1 MSNLLPT
8 FNGVAAFGSIQSLAS
23 EYSLYPSVPQ
33 ILIADGTLPQS
44 GRQAANLILTNTY
57 APSFG
62 PLAVPYLGY
71 GPFNTAIDGLQ
82 INSIWTPSQPLAN
95 QTLSAASTATTYS
108 FSLTS
113 VSATIG
119 QEYNGYAIYTGTI
132 TGGASNA
139 FAGYTFTITGFSNAV
154 NNGSGALLCIAST
167 ATTLTLANGLAIAES
182 ASANAASGTTV
193 YTGTFTGGTSN
204 AYAGGSFTIA
214 GFTNGGNNG
223 SFICT
228 ASSPT
233 TITLLNSAGI
243 AESHVATAQLNGNML
258 FSGASIFVTVAPVGN
273 PDLDDSAYVTGLSV
287 GMNTAAQANFSG
299 SSSAMGVVAIETENS
314 VGLPAGNTSTVFI
327 NQVIGLY
334 TESLIG
340 NFSNPDG
347 VYNMNDHWNYHCAGM
362 GWIGHA
368 TGTIT
373 NSSGIFMEGP
383 RVPTGCTLTTRAG
396 IYMQPQNQ
404 NSGGTNTNAWGILE
418 SSTTERN
425 ALGSI
430 NIGGSTGPLISTGSA
445 TPEGAITSV
454 EGGFY
459 FRSNGLV
466 YAKVSG
472 SGSTG
477 WSPVNPGIRTATTTD
492 SATNDD
498 GTILCNG
505 TFTETLPT
513 TGIYPRKK
521 FVIKNIGTGV
531 ITVSSSVN
539 IDGSH
544 TQTLSSQY
552 QSITVEWD
560 GTQYWIE

>member
-1 MSNLLPT
+1 MSNLLPV
-8 FNGVAAFGSIQSLAS
+8 FNGVAAFGSIQSLAD

-33 ILIADGTLPQS
+33 VLIADGTFPQS
-44 GRQAANLILTNTY
+44 GGQAANLILTNTY

-71 GPFNTAIDGLQ
+71 GPYNVAMDGLQ

-95 QTLSAASTATTYS
+95 QTLSAASAATTYS

-113 VSATIG
+113 VAVTVG

-139 FAGYTFTITGFSNAV
+139 FVGYTFTITGFSNAV
-154 NNGSGALLCIAST
+154 NNGNSPLLCIAST
-167 ATTLTLANGLAIAES
+167 ATTLTLANGLAVAES
-182 ASANAASGTTV
+182 AAANAASGITT
-193 YTGTFTGGTSN
+193 YTGTFAGGSSN
-204 AYAGGSFTIA
+204 AYAGGSFTIG

-223 SFICT
+223 SFICV

-233 TITLLNSAGI
+233 TITLLNSAGVL
-243 AESHVATAQLNGNML
+243 ESKVATAQLNGNMI
-258 FSGASIFVTVAPVGN
+258 FNGASIFVTVYPIGN

-340 NFSNPDG
+340 NFNNPDG

-404 NSGGTNTNAWGILE
+404 NSGGTNTNAYGIYE
-418 SSTTERN
+418 ASSTEKN
-425 ALGSI
+425 NLGSVY
-430 NIGGSTGPLISTGSA
+430 IGSHMGQQAANGDFA
-445 TPEGAITSV
+445 GAIS
-454 EGGFY
+454 
-459 FRSNGLV
+459 S
-466 YAKVSG
+466 VSG
-472 SGSTG
+472 TTVSKTFAVNFTST
-477 WSPVNPGIRTATTTD
+477 PIVTVT
-492 SATNDD
+492 
-498 GTILCNG
+498 
-505 TFTETLPT
+505 PT
-513 TGIYPRKK
+513 TNAGAFYLSAVSNSG
-521 FVIKNIGTGV
+521 FTVTYGTSGAQTFNY
-531 ITVSSSVN
+531 TVVGN
-539 IDGSH
+539 PN
-544 TQTLSSQY
+544 
-552 QSITVEWD
+552 
-560 GTQYWIE
+560 